1 MKGKKTIAAL
11 CLAGA
16 LTFGASAQS
25 GIYTCQGGDTFSG
38 ICKKYEY
45 SLNEL
50 LKCNPHIKNPHAIK
64 PGQKVTVPVTDSLSS
79 IEAQVV
85 KLVNAERSKRGL
97 HQLKTMANVSNA
109 ARVKAHDMV
118 NKKYFSHTS
127 PTYGSPFNMME
138 NMGIRFSAAGENI
151 AMGQRSAQEVMT
163 AWMNSPG
170 HRANILNPTYTVI
183 GVGAAKTSSGTLYW
197 VQEFIK
203 PM

>member
-1 MKGKKTIAAL
+1 MKGKKTISAI
-11 CLAGA
+11 CLAGL

-25 GIYTCQGGDTFSG
+25 GVYIIQSGDTLNG

-50 LKCNPHIKNPHAIK
+50 LKCNPHITNPNVIK
-64 PGQKVTVPVTDSLSS
+64 PGQNINVPITDSLSS
-79 IEAQVV
+79 VEAQVV
-85 KLVNAERSKRGL
+85 KLVNAERGKRGL
-97 HQLKTMANVSNA
+97 HMLTTAANVSNA
-109 ARVKAHDMV
+109 ARVKAQDMV

-170 HRANILNPTYTVI
+170 HRANILNPSYTVI